1 MSVVAMNPIVS
12 FLALS
17 GGLFAVAAV
26 GTVSEDPRRLC
37 FPESEYMNDF
47 VKTVLRCGRAR
58 AVDAIDCVVI

>member
-1 MSVVAMNPIVS
+1 VVVVKVRVS
-12 FLALS
+12 SRVLS
-17 GGLFAVAAV
+17 GDLFAVAAV
-26 GTVSEDPRRLC
+26 GTASEDPRRLC